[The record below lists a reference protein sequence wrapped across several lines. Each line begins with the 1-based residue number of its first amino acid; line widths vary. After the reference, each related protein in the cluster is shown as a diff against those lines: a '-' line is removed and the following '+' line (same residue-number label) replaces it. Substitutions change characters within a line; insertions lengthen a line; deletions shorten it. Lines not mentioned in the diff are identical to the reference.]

1 MYSAIVKFVDNE
13 KEIEF
18 ENVVDICES
27 ILPWTNDFNV
37 TEIWYNT
44 GMDTFGIKSDR
55 VERITL
61 IRR

>member
-1 MYSAIVKFVDNE
+1 MYSAIVKFVDNK